1 MVMTSTWD
9 VGKEDQTMTRA
20 EMYELLKQ
28 KQNETNWNSIDSV
41 HAYNEYARFLREM
54 VEEEED

>member
-1 MVMTSTWD
+1 MTSTWD